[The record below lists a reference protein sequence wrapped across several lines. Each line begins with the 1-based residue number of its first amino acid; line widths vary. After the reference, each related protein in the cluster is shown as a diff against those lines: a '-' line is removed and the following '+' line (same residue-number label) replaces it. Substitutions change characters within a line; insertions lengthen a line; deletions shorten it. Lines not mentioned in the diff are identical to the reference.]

1 MRALT
6 VTVSPRL
13 PVGGASPHGGR
24 VQSVN
29 GDDDVARCAPGWWSG
44 PTATH
49 RLGDHAVLVPVKAF
63 AHAKR
68 RLTAALCDD
77 DRRALVRRMAEQV
90 LRAAAPFPV
99 AVVCD
104 DPEVAAWA
112 RGHHALVLWEPG
124 RGLNGAVQSGVAQLA
139 ARGVR
144 RVVVAHADLPMAR
157 DLPRL
162 AGFDGVTLVP
172 DRRDDGTNVIE
183 LSTGAGFRFS
193 YGPGSFA
200 RHLAECERLALAVR
214 VVREPLLSYDV
225 DWPSDLSEPVLAE
238 DGDQHAYRWTR
249 R

>member
-1 MRALT
+1 MT
-6 VTVSPRL
+6 
-13 PVGGASPHGGR
+13 
-24 VQSVN
+24 
-29 GDDDVARCAPGWWSG
+29 GDDDVARTAPGLPVP
-44 PTATH
+44 PTPPV
-49 RLGDHAVLVPVKAF
+49 RLGDHMVLVPVKAF

-68 RLTAALCDD
+68 RLTAALGDD

-104 DPEVAAWA
+104 DPEVAEWA
-112 RGHHALVLWEPG
+112 RGHDALVLWEPG

-139 ARGVR
+139 ERGVR

-157 DLPRL
+157 GLAEL

-183 LSTGAGFRFS
+183 LPTAAGFRFS

-200 RHLAECERLALAVR
+200 RHRAECDRLGLAVR
-214 VVREPLLSYDV
+214 VVREPFLSFDV
-225 DWPSDLSEPVLAE
+225 DWPSDLSEHVLP
-238 DGDQHAYRWTR
+238 GGGCR
-249 R
+249 RG

>member
-1 MRALT
+1 MQR
-6 VTVSPRL
+6 
-13 PVGGASPHGGR
+13 
-24 VQSVN
+24 VN
-29 GDDDVARCAPGWWSG
+29 GDDDVARPAPGWWSG
-44 PTATH
+44 PAATR

-68 RLTAALCDD
+68 RLTVALGDD

-112 RGHHALVLWEPG
+112 RDHDALVLWEPG
-124 RGLNGAVQSGVAQLA
+124 RGLNGAVHSGVAQLA

-162 AGFDGVTLVP
+162 SGFDGVTLVP
-172 DRRDDGTNVIE
+172 DRRDNGTNVIE
-183 LSTGAGFRFS
+183 LATGTGFRFS

-200 RHLAECERLALAVR
+200 RHLAECDRLALAVR

-225 DWPSDLSEPVLAE
+225 DWPSDLSERVLTA
-238 DGDQHAYRWTR
+238 GRDQRADRSTHR
-249 R
+249 

>member
-1 MRALT
+1 MQ
-6 VTVSPRL
+6 
-13 PVGGASPHGGR
+13 H
-24 VQSVN
+24 VN
-29 GDDDVARCAPGWWSG
+29 GDDGVAGSAPGRPG
-44 PTATH
+44 GAAATH

-63 AHAKR
+63 THAKR
-68 RLTAALCDD
+68 RLTVALSDD
-77 DRRALVRRMAEQV
+77 DRIALVRRMAEQV

-104 DPEVAAWA
+104 DEEVAAWA

-139 ARGVR
+139 ERGVR

-157 DLPRL
+157 DLPHL

-200 RHLAECERLALAVR
+200 RHLAECERLELAVR
-214 VVREPLLSYDV
+214 VVRAPFLSYDV
-225 DWPSDLSEPVLAE
+225 DWPSDLSERELTGG
-238 DGDQHAYRWTR
+238 GDQRA
-249 R
+249 